1 MASEAYK
8 CMLLICLQTKQKWI
22 SLENNNKSYSLN
34 KFAFPLCERTL
45 RCHCQKCS
53 RMTTLLIK
61 HYLNNNE
68 WNFFH
73 KSRRIRF
80 KSTAYIDTKCNYSH
94 NNQILSYIRSIILD
108 YTPNHFERQNNILPK
123 IFRTKLF
130 SAKADVYDSL
140 IHTLHSCT

>member
-1 MASEAYK
+1 
-8 CMLLICLQTKQKWI
+8 
-22 SLENNNKSYSLN
+22 
-34 KFAFPLCERTL
+34 
-45 RCHCQKCS
+45 
-53 RMTTLLIK
+53 MTTLLIK

-140 IHTLHSCT
+140 INTVAHNSRQNFFLFRLLNISLFPGSRCFRAYCFRNYLHES